1 MMSSCAVLG
10 LIVFFAGR
18 ANQGDGGKMRES
30 RIEERE
36 RRQNNF
42 LQGVYYKLA
51 QFWRL
56 VLRDVTVVP

>member
-1 MMSSCAVLG
+1 MMSCCAVLG

-36 RRQNNF
+36 RKQNNF

-51 QFWRL
+51 QFCRL
-56 VLRDVTVVP
+56 VLRHVTVVP